1 MATDKDVAKLK
12 TYISNLHQFLRQQ
25 HTWQKQVTNHLE
37 KLYRRTKKRGG
48 LGTGPTITTPPKP
61 PPKP

>member
-1 MATDKDVAKLK
+1 MATDKDVAKLQ

-25 HTWQKQVTNHLE
+25 RTWQKQVTNDMK
-37 KLYRRTKKRGG
+37 KLYRRTKKRGDVG
-48 LGTGPTITTPPKP
+48 SPPTITTPPKP